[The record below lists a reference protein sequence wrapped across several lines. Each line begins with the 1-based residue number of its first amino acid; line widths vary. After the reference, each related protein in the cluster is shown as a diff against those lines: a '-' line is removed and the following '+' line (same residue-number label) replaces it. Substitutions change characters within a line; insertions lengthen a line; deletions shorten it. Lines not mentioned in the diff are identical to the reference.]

1 MRLRVA
7 VVGAGFMGQLHARV
21 VTESPVAQ
29 LAAIVDVDRVAAEG
43 VAAQFSVPLYP
54 SVDSIS
60 EDSQV
65 DAAIVAVPDVAH
77 EKPASQLLQAGKAVL
92 LEKPMAHTLD
102 AARRIAEVARS
113 SQSRLMVGHIL
124 RFDPRYAGAAA
135 QVAEGVVGRPLHVTA
150 SRFTFRHVGMRMGG
164 RSSPCFYL
172 GIHDIDAMQWVT
184 GRRITRLF
192 ARAVRSLVPDVS
204 LPPTDDAIFATC
216 ELEGGL
222 AGNLQF
228 GWTLPNHSP
237 SGIDARLEVVGTL
250 GCVDVDTHDHGLR
263 VVGAAGISLP
273 DGLHWPE
280 TNQRIVGDLA
290 EEVNHFLRSVRD
302 DKDFLVPVADAVRN
316 VAVNDAII
324 RSIQSNELE
333 VVDPVLDVT

>member
-1 MRLRVA
+1 MRLGVA
-7 VVGAGFMGQLHARV
+7 VVGAGFIGELHARV
-21 VTESPVAQ
+21 VAESPLAQ
-29 LAAIVDVDRVAAEG
+29 LMAIVDVDSDAAERVAFKFG
-43 VAAQFSVPLYP
+43 VPWLT
-54 SVDSIS
+54 SVDSLC
-60 EDSQV
+60 EMRDV
-65 DAAIVAVPDVAH
+65 TAAVVAVPDTAH
-77 EKPASQLLQAGKAVL
+77 EEPASRLLQAGKAVL

-124 RFDPRYAGAAA
+124 RFDPRYVGAAA
-135 QVAEGVVGRPLHVTA
+135 EVAEGRIGLPVHVTA
-150 SRFTFRHVGMRMGG
+150 SRFTFRHVGERMAG

-184 GRRITRLF
+184 GRRITRVF
-192 ARAVRSLVPDVS
+192 ARSVRSVVANSS

-216 ELEGGL
+216 ELDGGV
-222 AGNLQF
+222 AGSLQF

-237 SGIDARLEVVGTL
+237 SGISARLEVVGKL
-250 GCVDVDTHDHGLR
+250 GYVEVDTHDHGLR
-263 VVGAAGISLP
+263 VVANTGLSLP

-290 EEVNHFLRSVRD
+290 EEVNHFLRSVCE
-302 DKDFLVPVADAVRN
+302 DKEFLVPVADAVCN

-324 RSIQSNELE
+324 RSIRSNAFEI
-333 VVDPVLDVT
+333 VDSLAS